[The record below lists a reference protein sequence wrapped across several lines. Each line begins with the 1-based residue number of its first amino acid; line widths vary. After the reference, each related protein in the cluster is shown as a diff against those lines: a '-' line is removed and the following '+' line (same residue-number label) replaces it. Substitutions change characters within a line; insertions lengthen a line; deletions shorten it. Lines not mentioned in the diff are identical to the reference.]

1 MKMKMETETS
11 YRYIV
16 KKTGN
21 AEPVIKGTR
30 INVRDIV
37 EQWKLGSDPEQI
49 TSIYPH
55 LKLSQIFEAL
65 AYYQDNMKEIEKFI
79 TANKV
84 PESQSGKALS

>member
-1 MKMKMETETS
+1 MGTKTS

-16 KKTGN
+16 KKAGN
-21 AEPVIKGTR
+21 KEPVIKGTR
-30 INVRDIV
+30 ISVRDIV
-37 EQWKLGSDPEQI
+37 EQWKLGSAPEEI
-49 TSIYPH
+49 TTIYSH

-79 TANKV
+79 SANKV

>member
-1 MKMKMETETS
+1 MGTKTS

-21 AEPVIKGTR
+21 KEPVINGTR
-30 INVRDIV
+30 ISVRDIV
-37 EQWKLGSDPEQI
+37 EQWKLGSAPEEII
-49 TSIYPH
+49 TIYSH

-65 AYYQDNMKEIEKFI
+65 AYYQDNMKEVEKFI
-79 TANKV
+79 SDNKV